1 MLAVVRLSFILLPTL
16 VGARVRPSEL
26 DALVALYQAT
36 GGPTWASNEHW
47 SPDKDPCRKH
57 SAPVPNRDFAAIP
70 FQPGRRFDAT
80 PWHGVGCID
89 PCDDYLDGE
98 GCTAGRILSLTLRAN
113 NLTGSTAGWHGL
125 GEMVHLTHLDL
136 SYNRISGSIPSQIGL
151 IQHLDMLLLRNNA
164 LSGLL
169 PPEIALVN
177 SDGPGALREISLANN
192 HLSGTLPPALS
203 AHAASL
209 MSFDVTDNQLSGTIP
224 SELTSLSELQVLYLR
239 NNSLS
244 GTLPVSLGGVGDEAG
259 SGAEAGGG
267 LRKLRYLEAHSNLA
281 LSGTLPPSIGQLTDL
296 YTLNLHGCALSGT
309 LPTELGEL
317 SELRFLLLND
327 NRISGTVPTELG
339 RLRHLETLDLYSNP
353 LAGDV
358 PSEIARLI
366 NLRLLY
372 LPNEQLYPLRMHY
385 CQQRLPSLGKYSY
398 RLIREEYQRFAS
410 AICPDP
416 FDTLEAFG
424 TLAQLSGDV

>member
-1 MLAVVRLSFILLPTL
+1 MVAILVWFVLPAL
-16 VGARVRPSEL
+16 VCARVRPSEL
-26 DALVALYQAT
+26 EALLALYDST
-36 GGPTWASNEHW
+36 SGTTWARNDHW

-57 SAPVPNRDFAAIP
+57 GTLMP
-70 FQPGRRFDAT
+70 FKPGRSFNAT
-80 PWHGVGCID
+80 PWHGVGCVD

-98 GCTAGRILSLTLRAN
+98 DCTAGRVLSLTLRDN

-125 GEMVHLTHLDL
+125 GEMVQLTHLDL

-177 SDGPGALREISLANN
+177 AKGELREISLAKNR
-192 HLSGTLPPALS
+192 LSGTLPPALGGQ
-203 AHAASL
+203 AASL
-209 MSFDVTDNQLSGTIP
+209 MSFDATDNHLSGTIP
-224 SELTSLSELQVLYLR
+224 SQFASLSQLQVLYLR

-244 GTLPVSLGGVGDEAG
+244 GTLPVGLGGGIGEVG
-259 SGAEAGGG
+259 SGGEENGG
-267 LRKLRYLEAHSNLA
+267 LGLEKLRYLEAHSNA
-281 LSGTLPPSIGQLTDL
+281 RLSGTLPSSIGRMTHL

-317 SELRFLLLND
+317 SELRFLHLND
-327 NRISGTVPTELG
+327 NLLSGTVPTQLG
-339 RLRHLETLDLYSNP
+339 RLRNLETLDLYSNP
-353 LAGDV
+353 LDGDV
-358 PSEIARLI
+358 PSQIAELV

-372 LPNEQLYPLRMHY
+372 LPNEQLSPLRMHY

-410 AICPDP
+410 AICPDA

-424 TLAQLSGDV
+424 TLSQLSGDV